1 MKRNLAGFIGLALL
15 TLVPA
20 RALERP
26 DKEFP
31 IFQFPPTMI
40 PRIDGR
46 TDDWAIVPQSY
57 VLAPRNWQKPS
68 RARAPI
74 TIWKT

>member
-1 MKRNLAGFIGLALL
+1 MTQNIAGFLGLALL

-20 RALERP
+20 QALERP

-40 PRIDGR
+40 PRIDGQTERLGNR
-46 TDDWAIVPQSY
+46 TRI
-57 VLAPRNWQKPS
+57 LCNWH
-68 RARAPI
+68 
-74 TIWKT
+74 